1 MGLSRLTSEPNV
13 YRNNEQ
19 TMFVMVY
26 VDDLLFLGQ
35 QQEVDKTFKE
45 VQKRVLLR
53 PTGTLGIGQT
63 IQFRDFFEVSL
74 KPEYITTL
82 LKETKME
89 ATIVQTV
96 SQPWQ
101 HLCVYNTHTG
111 ASSHGTL
118 L

>member
-45 VQKRVLLR
+45 VLKHVQPR
-53 PTGTLGIGQT
+53 PIGTLELVRQSN
-63 IQFRDFFEVSL
+63 SL
-74 KPEYITTL
+74 AETSTTM
-82 LKETKME
+82 ET
-89 ATIVQTV
+89 
-96 SQPWQ
+96 S
-101 HLCVYNTHTG
+101 LR
-111 ASSHGTL
+111 
-118 L
+118 